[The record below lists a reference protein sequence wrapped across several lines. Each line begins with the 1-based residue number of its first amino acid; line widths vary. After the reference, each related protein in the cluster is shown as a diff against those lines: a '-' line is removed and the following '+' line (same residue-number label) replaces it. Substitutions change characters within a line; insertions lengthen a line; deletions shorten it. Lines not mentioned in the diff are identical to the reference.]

1 MDISNMKKLIQKDI
15 IDFSELVLNNYF
27 KLGLDETDAIILIK
41 LHYLLKRNITF
52 IHPKKLS
59 KMLSITAQTTTKR
72 LDKLI
77 DKGFI
82 KIELIKSPSGKETE
96 SFNLD
101 LIIEKIIKKD
111 FEEQQQETTL
121 NDKTIQSKL
130 VNLFETEFRKPL
142 SPLDIQVIIKWL
154 EEDNY
159 KFQEIKD
166 ALFQASKANKL
177 SINYVDA
184 ILLRNQKEPSSN
196 YNRTTLLKDLKKI
209 WTE

>member
-1 MDISNMKKLIQKDI
+1 MDAMNMKQLIKKNI
-15 IDFSELVLNNYF
+15 IDFSELVLNNYY
-27 KLGLDETDAIILIK
+27 KLGLDETDAIIIIK
-41 LHYLLKRNITF
+41 LHKLLKRNITF

-59 KMLSITAQTTTKR
+59 KMLSITSQTTNKR
-72 LDKLI
+72 LDKLM

-111 FEEQQQETTL
+111 FEEKTQESL
-121 NDKTIQSKL
+121 SQEENIQGKL
-130 VNLFETEFRKPL
+130 VDLFETEFRKPL
-142 SPLDIQVIIKWL
+142 SPLDIQVISKWL
-154 EEDNY
+154 QEDKY
-159 KFQEIKD
+159 TYEQIKD

-184 ILLRNQKEPSSN
+184 ILLRTNKDDDET